1 MTPADEI
8 KQAATRLRELA
19 TAASTDGRDKPT
31 TRWHFKK
38 CDNRGYLYAENPTGP
53 GVRITPSTPAN
64 PGMWPRHG
72 DYIATMDPTVG
83 LALADWLDSW
93 TGIDLR
99 DDGPL
104 PEDAQHALTV
114 ARALLGQPAPT
125 QWYRTSGFDQHDDY
139 REDTP

>member
-19 TAASTDGRDKPT
+19 TAAADNSGNPNWTATRHFPDQPDSTYTTLWATGARPLLGGGGRGRVPYV
-31 TRWHFKK
+31 H
-38 CDNRGYLYAENPTGP
+38 AP
-53 GVRITPSTPAN
+53 V
-64 PGMWPRHG
+64 G
-72 DYIATMDPTVG
+72 DYAAAMDPTVG
-83 LALADWLDSW
+83 LALAGWLDSW

-114 ARALLGQPAPT
+114 ARAILSQP
-125 QWYRTSGFDQHDDY
+125 
-139 REDTP
+139 